1 MRRLF
6 LWAAHINGD
15 RPGDIS
21 SASLAGISGYPAV
34 TVPAGMVKGL
44 PVGLSFFGADMM
56 DAKLTG
62 LAHAVELVGSAR
74 IAPDL

>member
-1 MRRLF
+1 
-6 LWAAHINGD
+6 
-15 RPGDIS
+15 
-21 SASLAGISGYPAV
+21 
-34 TVPAGMVKGL
+34 MVEGL

-62 LAHAVELVGSAR
+62 LAHAAELVGSAR